1 MKFERAK
8 TDKSKRRLK
17 KVFYF
22 TFCVWLFAGI
32 LRLLKSTGILDIQ
45 SVNSILLI
53 LSLLCFVVLLIV
65 YVIHIFIEGSEQP
78 KYKPTKT
85 HNKIKNDNASEAGTD
100 AQKDARPF

>member
-8 TDKSKRRLK
+8 TDKSKRILK

-22 TFCVWLFAGI
+22 TFCVWLFAGV
-32 LRLLKSTGILDIQ
+32 LRLLKSTCILDIPA
-45 SVNSILLI
+45 VDLILLI

-65 YVIHIFIEGSEQP
+65 YVIHIFIEGSEKP

-85 HNKIKNDNASEAGTD
+85 HNE
-100 AQKDARPF
+100 